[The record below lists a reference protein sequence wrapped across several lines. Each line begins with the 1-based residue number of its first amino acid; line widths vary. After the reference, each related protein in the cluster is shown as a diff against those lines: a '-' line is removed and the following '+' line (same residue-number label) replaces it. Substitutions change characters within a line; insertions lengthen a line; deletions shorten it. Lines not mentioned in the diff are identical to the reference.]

1 MKPDRKTAARRAEHP
16 TPIRKS
22 RQPLPPLRELAVP
35 LRHGRRLGVAEFGVP
50 EGKVIFW
57 FHGTPGARRQVPP
70 KARAIAA
77 RTGLRIIGV
86 ERPGVGQSTR
96 HLYASL
102 AEWAR
107 DINELADRLGV
118 ERFGLV
124 GLSGGGPYVLACA
137 HGMPDRVVAGAVFGG
152 VAPTR
157 GRDAAAGGFVRV
169 ASILEPV
176 AVRLARPL
184 GALLSGGVRALHP
197 LADSVFDGALRL
209 FPEADRKV
217 LGRPDMRAM
226 FIDDLLR
233 GSKIGLYSVVYDFI
247 LFSRP
252 WGFSIRDIRVPI
264 HFWQGDAD
272 PLVPFSHGAHQAAL
286 VPGAGLT
293 LRPGESHL
301 GGLDAAADAIEFI
314 LSHWGRTPA
323 NLHLVGGR
331 PKVRRKRKRR
341 VARSDRQLAAAS

>member
-1 MKPDRKTAARRAEHP
+1 
-16 TPIRKS
+16 
-22 RQPLPPLRELAVP
+22 
-35 LRHGRRLGVAEFGVP
+35 VAEFGVP
-50 EGKVIFW
+50 DGKPIFW

-70 KARAIAA
+70 NARAIAA

-102 AEWAR
+102 SEWAR
-107 DINELADRLGV
+107 DIGELADRLGV
-118 ERFGLV
+118 KRFGLA

-157 GRDAAAGGFVRV
+157 GHDAAAGGLVRL
-169 ASILEPV
+169 ASVLEPLV
-176 AVRLARPL
+176 VPLARPL
-184 GALLSGGVRALHP
+184 GALLSAGLRALHP
-197 LADSVFDGALRL
+197 LADPVFDGALRL
-209 FPEADRKV
+209 FPEGDRKV

-233 GSKIGLYSVVYDFI
+233 GSKIGIHSVVYDFI

-286 VPGAGLT
+286 IPGAGLT
-293 LRPGESHL
+293 LRPGEGHL
-301 GGLDAAADAIEFI
+301 GGLDAAGEAIEFI
-314 LSHWGRTPA
+314 LSHWGRPP
-323 NLHLVGGR
+323 GR
-331 PKVRRKRKRR
+331 LRRARRRHSVRQ
-341 VARSDRQLAAAS
+341 DETQGT